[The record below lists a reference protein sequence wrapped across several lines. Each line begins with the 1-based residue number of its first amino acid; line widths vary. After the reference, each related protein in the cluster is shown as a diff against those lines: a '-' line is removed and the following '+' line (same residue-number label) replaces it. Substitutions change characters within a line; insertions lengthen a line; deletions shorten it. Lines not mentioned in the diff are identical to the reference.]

1 MAQPISTPMLIPK
14 DILSPEEQKVFDK
27 YKDQPAELA
36 KRFTWWSMHDL
47 MKYFHTEKYLT
58 TLENDANMFS
68 FQIDLTAAELAANA
82 ARNPALLTSLNTAM
96 TNLQSITNEIV
107 TEFNAA
113 QAANAQQST
122 ALVLNATARRTGGKK
137 NNKSRGG
144 ADPLPPITNI
154 AEKFTPDRIK
164 KECFN
169 DLKLDTFDSRDRIFI
184 VDGKLPIVTES
195 LNNQIADPLPEPA
208 APVAPAVAPAVG
220 GGKTRRRKRGS
231 KQSSKKGS
239 KGKTRKYRR

>member
-1 MAQPISTPMLIPK
+1 MAQPISTPMLIPR
-14 DILSPEEQKVFDK
+14 DILSAGEQVVFDK

-47 MKYFHTEKYLT
+47 MKYFHTEKFLT

-68 FQIDLTAAELAANA
+68 FQIDLTAQELAANA
-82 ARNPALLTSLNTAM
+82 ARNPALLTNLNTAM
-96 TNLQSITNEIV
+96 THLQSITNEIV

-122 ALVLNATARRTGGKK
+122 ALVLNATQRRGGGKK
-137 NNKSRGG
+137 KNKLRGG
-144 ADPLPPITNI
+144 EINI
-154 AEKFTPDRIK
+154 AEKFTPDKIK

-184 VDGKLPIVTES
+184 VDGKLPVVTEALS
-195 LNNQIADPLPEPA
+195 NQIADPLPEPA
-208 APVAPAVAPAVG
+208 APVAVAAPAPAPAPAAG

-231 KQSSKKGS
+231 KQSK

>member
-1 MAQPISTPMLIPK
+1 MAQPISTPMLIPR
-14 DILSPEEQKVFDK
+14 DILSAGEQVVFDK

-47 MKYFHTEKYLT
+47 MKYFHTQQFLT
-58 TLENDANMFS
+58 TLENDANMFA

-82 ARNPALLTSLNTAM
+82 ARNPALLTNLNTAM

-122 ALVLNATARRTGGKK
+122 ALVLNATQRRGGGKK
-137 NNKSRGG
+137 KNKLRGG
-144 ADPLPPITNI
+144 ETNI

-169 DLKLDTFDSRDRIFI
+169 DLKMDTFDSRDRIFI
-184 VDGKLPIVTES
+184 VDGKLPVVTEA
-195 LNNQIADPLPEPA
+195 LNNQIADPLPDPA
-208 APVAPAVAPAVG
+208 APVAPTAVAPVAPVAPAAG

-231 KQSSKKGS
+231 KGK

>member
-1 MAQPISTPMLIPK
+1 
-14 DILSPEEQKVFDK
+14 VFDK

-47 MKYFHTEKYLT
+47 MKYFHTQQFLT

-68 FQIDLTAAELAANA
+68 FQIDLTAQDLAANA
-82 ARNPALLTSLNTAM
+82 ARNPALLTNLNTAM

-122 ALVLNATARRTGGKK
+122 ALVLNATQRRGGGKK
-137 NNKSRGG
+137 KNKLHGG
-144 ADPLPPITNI
+144 ETNI

-184 VDGKLPIVTES
+184 VDGKLPVVTEALS
-195 LNNQIADPLPEPA
+195 NQIADPLPEPA
-208 APVAPAVAPAVG
+208 APVAVAAVGAPAPAVAPAAG

-231 KQSSKKGS
+231 KQGSKQSK

>member
-1 MAQPISTPMLIPK
+1 MEYA
-14 DILSPEEQKVFDK
+14 
-27 YKDQPAELA
+27 
-36 KRFTWWSMHDL
+36 RFNET
-47 MKYFHTEKYLT
+47 
-58 TLENDANMFS
+58 

-82 ARNPALLTSLNTAM
+82 ARNPALLTNLNTAM

-137 NNKSRGG
+137 KNKLRGG
-144 ADPLPPITNI
+144 ETNI

-169 DLKLDTFDSRDRIFI
+169 DLKMDTFDSRDRIFI
-184 VDGKLPIVTES
+184 VDGKLPVVTEA
-195 LNNQIADPLPEPA
+195 LNNQIADPLPDPA
-208 APVAPAVAPAVG
+208 APVAPTAVAPVAPAAG

-231 KQSSKKGS
+231 KQGK